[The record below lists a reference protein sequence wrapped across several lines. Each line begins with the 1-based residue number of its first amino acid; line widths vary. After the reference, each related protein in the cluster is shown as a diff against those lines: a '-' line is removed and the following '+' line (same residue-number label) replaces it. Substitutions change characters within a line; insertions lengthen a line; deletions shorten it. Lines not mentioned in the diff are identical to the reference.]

1 MSLENSKANMRR
13 FYEEVMN
20 KGNFSVID
28 ELSSDNAIDHSRL
41 PGFPQGKEGTKQLM
55 GMFRSAF
62 PDLKA
67 TVEDI
72 VGESDKLIA
81 RVTVSGTHKGEF
93 MGIPPTGKS
102 FTINSFDMIRV
113 EPDGKSAEHSGLMDQ
128 AGMMQQL
135 GLAPPP
141 GKP

>member
-1 MSLENSKANMRR
+1 MSLENGKANVRK

-28 ELSSDNAIDHSRL
+28 ELISDNIVDHSRL
-41 PGFPQGKEGTKQLM
+41 PGFPQGKEGTKQIQA
-55 GMFRSAF
+55 MFRSAF

-72 VGESDKLIA
+72 VGEGDKIITRA
-81 RVTVSGTHKGEF
+81 TVSGTHKGEF

-102 FTINSFDMIRV
+102 FTINSFDMIRMG
-113 EPDGKSAEHSGLMDQ
+113 PDGKSVEHWGLMDQ